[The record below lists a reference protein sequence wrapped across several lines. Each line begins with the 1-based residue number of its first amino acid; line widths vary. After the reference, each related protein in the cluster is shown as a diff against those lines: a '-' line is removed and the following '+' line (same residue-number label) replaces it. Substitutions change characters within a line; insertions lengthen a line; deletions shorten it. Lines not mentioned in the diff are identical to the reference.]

1 MRAVFIFLLTG
12 IVLSSFAATEERMTR
27 EQYIETYKNLAII
40 EMHRAGVPASITMA
54 QGILESND
62 GNSRLAQ
69 KGNNHFG
76 IKCKSTWKGKT
87 MYADDDAPDE
97 CFRAY
102 DSPNDSYRDHSD
114 FLRENW
120 RYHELFDLDV
130 TDYKGWA
137 RGLRKAGYATNKSYH
152 TIIINLI
159 ERHELYKLD
168 IMKPQPDLTKPLVLQ
183 NEVPVVY
190 AEKGQTLKSI
200 AKDNDLSNRQIYKY
214 NDLKEGEE
222 ISEGDIVYLKPK
234 RRRGSE
240 KYHVVQPNE
249 NMYQISQQ
257 YGIKLKHLYRR
268 NRLEEG
274 LEPVPGTQLY
284 MRGKRPK
291 ADSVKVEPEMQE
303 VEEAKFVNPHSVEI
317 EKAPPIQKEH
327 IELPPYHVV
336 EKGDNI
342 YRIAEKYHVFEEDIL
357 KWNKIDALELTVGRK
372 IYLTE
377 ETAKA
382 ALANQPEVKEEPVK
396 SVEPKASE
404 TRYHVVEKGETVY
417 RITVKYGIT
426 SEQLTRWNNIKNNQI
441 YVGQKL
447 KVSE

>member
-1 MRAVFIFLLTG
+1 MKHLF
-12 IVLSSFAATEERMTR
+12 VLVISLVSLGSSILGQTKITR
-27 EQYIETYKNLAII
+27 QQYIDTYKAMAIN
-40 EMHRAGVPASITMA
+40 EMHRGGVPASITMA
-54 QGILESND
+54 QGILESSD
-62 GNSRLAQ
+62 GNSRLARL
-69 KGNNHFG
+69 GNNHFG

-87 MYADDDAPDE
+87 MKADDDAPNE

-102 DSPNDSYRDHSD
+102 DSPEESYRDHSD
-114 FLRENW
+114 FLRNNW
-120 RYHELFDLDV
+120 RYHELFDLDI

-168 IMKPQPDLTKPLVLQ
+168 IAQPQPLVTKPLVLQ

-190 AEKGQTLKSI
+190 AEKDETLESI
-200 AKDNDLSNRQIYKY
+200 ARENDLTDRQIYKY
-214 NDLKEGEE
+214 NDLDEGQS
-222 ISEGDIVYLKPK
+222 ITEGDIIYLKPK
-234 RRRGSE
+234 RRRGSQKFHTVKPDE
-240 KYHVVQPNE
+240 S
-249 NMYQISQQ
+249 MYQIAQQ

-274 LEPVPGTQLY
+274 LEPVEGSKLY
-284 MRGKRPK
+284 MRGKRSK
-291 ADSVKVEPEMQE
+291 TDSLDVKTTEE
-303 VEEAKFVNPHSVEI
+303 VKELKEKFVNPHSLEI
-317 EKAPPIQKEH
+317 EKADPIEKEN

-336 EKGDNI
+336 QKGDNI

-357 KWNKIDALELTVGRK
+357 KWNKINALELTLGQK

-382 ALANQPEVKEEPVK
+382 AFADGGDSPSKADNPVVPATK
-396 SVEPKASE
+396 
-404 TRYHVVEKGETVY
+404 YHVVVKGETVY
-417 RITVKYGIT
+417 RITQKYGIT
-426 SEQLTRWNNIKNNQI
+426 AEQLRAWNGLSGNQI
-441 YVGQKL
+441 NVGQKL